1 MRSRVGA
8 RDGRTPARGQGL
20 RPRGGL
26 RPPSGAGPDRQAH
39 PRRHGARR
47 RGRGRGRARRA
58 VRPTDS
64 RARGE
69 RVRSSLPAGRDPGA
83 GGDGSA
89 GGIRRRRA
97 TPGDA
102 DVRLVIVA
110 AEFNR
115 EVADLMV
122 KRALARAEE
131 RDIRVTSVVRVP
143 GVFEIPL
150 AVQRLLERADV
161 DAAVAIGAVIK
172 GETLHD
178 EALMAAVPKA
188 LLDIERATHKPI
200 GLGITGPGM
209 TDEQAMARVDKGA
222 EAVDVALAMHELLRG
237 I

>member
-1 MRSRVGA
+1 MRLA
-8 RDGRTPARGQGL
+8 
-20 RPRGGL
+20 
-26 RPPSGAGPDRQAH
+26 
-39 PRRHGARR
+39 
-47 RGRGRGRARRA
+47 
-58 VRPTDS
+58 
-64 RARGE
+64 
-69 RVRSSLPAGRDPGA
+69 
-83 GGDGSA
+83 
-89 GGIRRRRA
+89 
-97 TPGDA
+97 
-102 DVRLVIVA
+102 IVA

-115 EVADLMV
+115 EVTDLMV
-122 KRALARAEE
+122 KKALARAEE
-131 RDIRVTSVVRVP
+131 RAIRVTSVVRVP

-161 DAAVAIGAVIK
+161 DAAVAIAAVIK

-188 LLDIERATHKPI
+188 LLDIEQATRKPV